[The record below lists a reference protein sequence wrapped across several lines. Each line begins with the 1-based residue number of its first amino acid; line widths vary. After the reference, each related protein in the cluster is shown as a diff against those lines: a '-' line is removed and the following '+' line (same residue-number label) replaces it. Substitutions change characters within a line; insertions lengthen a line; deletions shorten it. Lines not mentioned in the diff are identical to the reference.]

1 MSLTEALRTGAPQA
15 FGALYDEYAEPLYA
29 YCYVM
34 VGVEAG
40 DALHDVFL
48 TVARDPDAV
57 PDDDARLPVWLHSLA
72 RAQCVRRGALLRGVA
87 TTTSTDPL
95 RRALALLSPG
105 HREILALTNALDP
118 EQTAQVLGVT
128 RDAAETLAWDARQRL
143 EEAAA
148 VVRGEE
154 TPNSAM
160 LAPLSGE
167 ALHRL
172 VTLGYEPPSGQRDR
186 ILASCAAA
194 APPATGFTAAAAP
207 PLDGSPE
214 SADDATRQI
223 PAISPDQTATTPL
236 VRPGGTSANT
246 RPDQSVPGEPA
257 PAESGLPAAELAGSG
272 AAAWEAIDAAWAEDA
287 STGEQP
293 PGRGSHAKPKRSSS
307 GRLLPVVALVAC
319 VAAATGTAFALT
331 GSHHTHDTS
340 AVVHQSARPT
350 PPAPSPSSTDPASPS
365 PTAATSHAS
374 PSPTPARTAPTTAK
388 PRRTTAPARGST
400 SSTPASP
407 TKTTPTARPTSPP
420 TSTAPAESSPAATP
434 TPSAEPSSPA
444 RPTPTAEPSSPAR
457 PTPTAEPSK
466 TPKPS
471 KTAKPSGTAAPSKT
485 VRSPHTPKA
494 TRTAESPHRPK
505 ATHTVRPTRPATSA
519 DRPTHRPKPH
529 RTTTSG
535 DGSTG
540 GRGSDSR
547 RGADQTCHGVS
558 DCSQPF
564 PWHIGNA
571 QPKHLPQHPEGSGSG
586 RGGRGQGGQSL
597 PRSPYGPG
605 SGFAQGDRSF
615 PQRSNGL
622 DPGFGQRGQGG
633 SQGFSGPPFAQ
644 RPRG

>member
-48 TVARDPDAV
+48 TVARDPGSV

-148 VVRGEE
+148 SVRGEE

-172 VTLGYEPPSGQRDR
+172 VTLGYAPPSGQRDR

-194 APPATGFTAAAAP
+194 APPATGFDAAAP
-207 PLDGSPE
+207 
-214 SADDATRQI
+214 ADDATRQV

-236 VRPGGTSANT
+236 ARPGGTSANV

-257 PAESGLPAAELAGSG
+257 PAESGLPAAELAGSE

-293 PGRGSHAKPKRSSS
+293 PARGTHAKPKRPSS

-350 PPAPSPSSTDPASPS
+350 PPAPSPSSADPTSPS
-365 PTAATSHAS
+365 PTAATSHPS
-374 PSPTPARTAPTTAK
+374 TSPTPARTAPTTAK
-388 PRRTTAPARGST
+388 PRRTTAPARGSK

-407 TKTTPTARPTSPP
+407 TKTTPSARPTSPP

-444 RPTPTAEPSSPAR
+444 RPTPTADPAPS
-457 PTPTAEPSK
+457 AEPTS
-466 TPKPS
+466 TAAPS
-471 KTAKPSGTAAPSKT
+471 KTAKPSGTATPSKT
-485 VRSPHTPKA
+485 VRSTHTPRPTHTPKA
-494 TRTAESPHRPK
+494 GRTAESPHRPK
-505 ATHTVRPTRPATSA
+505 ATHTARPTRPGTSA
-519 DRPTHRPKPH
+519 DRPARRPKPH

-547 RGADQTCHGVS
+547 RGSDQTCQGVS

-586 RGGRGQGGQSL
+586 QGGRGQGDQSL

-605 SGFAQGDRSF
+605 SGFAQGDRSL

-622 DPGFGQRGQGG
+622 NPGLGQRGQVGP
-633 SQGFSGPPFAQ
+633 QGFSGPPFAQ